1 MKKRDVEMEMGV
13 TKDFAWSRWDTKA
26 WRSIVVDTHKF
37 TWNWGKFWHLKEKS
51 NLFDVGKYLKI

>member
-13 TKDFAWSRWDTKA
+13 TKDFALSQLDTKA

-37 TWNWGKFWHLKEKS
+37 T
-51 NLFDVGKYLKI
+51 